1 MQTITFNNYL
11 HTKTISIKLL
21 TIKGLYLNHSLRIK
35 TIAAATLLACCQIQS
50 AHAALPFAQGNFSFL
65 FSNGGATATG
75 TLTST
80 AGIGGTP
87 TSGNFGGSIP
97 FSSLSALNVVVA
109 GAASGNGT
117 FTLVDFNSI
126 AFSQNLG
133 TLDFT
138 QNLVGQAALTD
149 FNLFGTVA
157 PAPRGTNFFLLTSD
171 YGSGTSM
178 TLTCL
183 ALQGFAP
190 ACGAAAPISVNPN
203 AAYMASTQ
211 TVNGALDSVQTR
223 LDSVRDGGISDDL
236 NTSMTD
242 DLQQGKVMLASN
254 GDATGLFD
262 AADAKKYSFWVK
274 AFGAHG
280 NQDQKNSFSG
290 YTDNTYG
297 TAFGADTL
305 LANNWLVGAAFTYAH
320 TGVDLHDARSG
331 DDTNIKTYQL
341 TAYTSH
347 NFGTWYV
354 DGMAAYAKHDYNGSR
369 NTGLAVA
376 KADFS
381 GDQYAARVNVG
392 MPIAY
397 NDVTVTPMAGLEY
410 NHLSQDGYTETGA
423 GALSLNVQGES
434 KDRVRSMLGT
444 KVGVQKDIG
453 NGITMSPSIHV
464 AWRHDFNRSGM
475 DLTST
480 LTGGGAAFTTP
491 GQKLAQDSFN
501 AGAGLAFQKS
511 KNFTFSVIVDGE
523 EAAGYKSVSG

>member
-1 MQTITFNNYL
+1 L
-11 HTKTISIKLL
+11 HHSLSIK
-21 TIKGLYLNHSLRIK
+21 NMRIK
-35 TIAAATLLACCQIQS
+35 AIAAATLLACCQMQS
-50 AHAALPFAQGNFSFL
+50 VHAALPFAPANFSFI

-75 TLTST
+75 SLTST
-80 AGIGGTP
+80 NSIGGTP
-87 TSGNFGGSIP
+87 ASGSFGNIP
-97 FSSLSALNVVVA
+97 FVSLSALNVVVA

-117 FTLVDFNSI
+117 FTLVDFSDMFFN
-126 AFSQNLG
+126 QLPG

-138 QNLVGQAALTD
+138 QNLVGQAALDD
-149 FNLFGTVA
+149 FNLFGGG
-157 PAPRGTNFFLLTSD
+157 PAPSGIAPFVLASGGTF
-171 YGSGTSM
+171 M

-183 ALQGFAP
+183 ALQGYANT
-190 ACGAAAPISVNPN
+190 ACSSAAPTAPVIQIKVNPS
-203 AAYMASTQ
+203 ASYLASTQ

-223 LDSVRDGGISDDL
+223 LEGVRDGGVDNL
-236 NTSMTD
+236 NTSMSD
-242 DLQQGKVMLASN
+242 DLQQGKVMLATA
-254 GDATGLFD
+254 GDTAGLLD
-262 AADAKKYSFWVK
+262 AGNAKKYGFWVK
-274 AFGAHG
+274 AFGAHA
-280 NQDQKNSFSG
+280 NQDQKNNFSG

-305 LANNWLVGAAFTYAH
+305 LENNWLVGAAFTYAH

-347 NFGTWYV
+347 NFGTWYL

-397 NDVTVTPMAGLEY
+397 NDVTITPMAGLEY
-410 NHLSQDGYTETGA
+410 NHLKQDGYTETGA
-423 GALSLNVQGES
+423 GALSLKVQSES
-434 KDRVRSMLGT
+434 KDRVRSMLGA
-444 KVGVQKDIG
+444 KVAVQKDIG
-453 NGITMSPSIHV
+453 NGITMTPSIHA

-491 GQKLAQDSFN
+491 GQKLAQDSLN
-501 AGAGLAFQKS
+501 AGAGLSFQKS

-523 EAAGYKSVSG
+523 EAAGYQAVSGQLVGQWKF